1 MMPQAPIL
9 PYLEEP
15 PDKQAGHPPATRLMK
30 NPSLENL
37 VNKDGFFISGRIFLQ
52 IS

>member
-1 MMPQAPIL
+1 
-9 PYLEEP
+9 
-15 PDKQAGHPPATRLMK
+15 MK

-37 VNKDGFFISGRIFLQ
+37 VNKDGFFISSRIFLQ